1 MLLLDFHGFYD
12 NAKREQRED
21 HVADFVDQFGLNVIT
36 VYPHGSGDGWSGD
49 SHGWNVEGNG
59 LNTEPGPSGHVC
71 RTPRRAGDGWNDVY
85 ECYNSCYNTKRGCD
99 KQWGCNFASC
109 MDDQA
114 FVKRM
119 LQHLSRTLCLDL
131 DHVHVTGIS
140 AGGLM
145 AYQVPRALP
154 RPPVTCRDRP

>member
-59 LNTEPGPSGHVC
+59 LNTEPGPSG
-71 RTPRRAGDGWNDVY
+71 PD
-85 ECYNSCYNTKRGCD
+85 
-99 KQWGCNFASC
+99 
-109 MDDQA
+109 
-114 FVKRM
+114 
-119 LQHLSRTLCLDL
+119 
-131 DHVHVTGIS
+131 
-140 AGGLM
+140 
-145 AYQVPRALP
+145 PP
-154 RPPVTCRDRP
+154 RPPAPGPWTVVPGLWAVIQTIIQNWVMVDQR